1 MEARL
6 GVRLINRTTR
16 SLHLTDEG
24 ASYHEACSRFLA
36 EIEEAD
42 AAASARRVEPQGALK
57 VALPASF
64 GHQHVAPLI
73 PKFATLYPKVRENG
87 PGDIFTLEDLG
98 SAEEQITII
107 LSAREQDQEKASTI
121 LSLTIKRLQH
131 LLFERVKYRDE
142 ELRPVLLLLDETRRI
157 RAFDANKYITY
168 AREAKAGCVVV
179 YQSLDQIGDGQKIAE
194 VHKAFVNVLRDHF
207 RIVQSGR
214 LLVAQ
219 LFGGVSGGATPGKVT
234 HIAVGTNG
242 TAAAD
247 DQTGLLAERAPRKP
261 VANPTYTPFTED
273 GVARIR
279 VGLTT
284 TFDFNEANGPDALQ
298 EAGLFT
304 ADTGGVLYNRVTFD
318 PVTKT
323 NAFKLTLLWEVVF

>member
-1 MEARL
+1 MQEHNEMRGQVWL
-6 GVRLINRTTR
+6 QILDR
-16 SLHLTDEG
+16 EG
-24 ASYHEACSRFLA
+24 RVVA
-36 EIEEAD
+36 E
-42 AAASARRVEPQGALK
+42 
-57 VALPASF
+57 
-64 GHQHVAPLI
+64 QHR
-73 PKFATLYPKVRENG
+73 KN
-87 PGDIFTLEDLG
+87 
-98 SAEEQITII
+98 
-107 LSAREQDQEKASTI
+107 
-121 LSLTIKRLQH
+121 
-131 LLFERVKYRDE
+131 
-142 ELRPVLLLLDETRRI
+142 
-157 RAFDANKYITY
+157 
-168 AREAKAGCVVV
+168 
-179 YQSLDQIGDGQKIAE
+179 
-194 VHKAFVNVLRDHF
+194 

-219 LFGGVSGGATPGKVT
+219 LFGGVSGGATLGKVT

-247 DQTGLLAERAPRKP
+247 DQTSLLAERAPRKP
-261 VANPTYTPFTED
+261 VSDPTYTPFTED